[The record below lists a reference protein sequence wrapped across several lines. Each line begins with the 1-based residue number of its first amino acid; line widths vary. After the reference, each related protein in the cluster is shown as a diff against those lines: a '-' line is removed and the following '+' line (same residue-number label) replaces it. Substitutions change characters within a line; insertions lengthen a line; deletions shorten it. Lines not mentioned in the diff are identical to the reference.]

1 MSSVPPLPPPYG
13 SVPGEIW
20 PPPPMTAQPQAVYA
34 APVCP
39 FKWLYRRAPG
49 KAGAKANV
57 ADFREG
63 YLQFD
68 PEGIIIQAKAVP
80 RAEIRAWVLV
90 PCVLLSLLI
99 AVVANSI
106 MEYAMRSD
114 QRLGVRWDSIKE
126 ILLSPDKQQACL
138 VYDAP
143 NYKGNIKTFTLAFTP
158 APGYYEMLVQAARQY
173 APGQIAEGRLK
184 SATPLLV
191 LIFLILILVTVFG
204 AILYAALAPQ
214 H

>member
-1 MSSVPPLPPPYG
+1 
-13 SVPGEIW
+13 
-20 PPPPMTAQPQAVYA
+20 MTAQPQAVYA

-173 APGQIAEGRLK
+173 APGQIAEGRFEERNAAPRLDLFDFNPGHRLRRDFICCPRA
-184 SATPLLV
+184 ATLNRFASKGEMLWSLWTPS
-191 LIFLILILVTVFG
+191 G
-204 AILYAALAPQ
+204 PR
-214 H
+214 HR